1 MSISKQLINGFIK
14 SEIDL
19 FKKQFTESPVPENQD
34 ERSLAITWLCY
45 YFKESVSNENS
56 SAIIQF
62 VDEVYSRDNYSTH
75 GWFRISAL
83 QAAAFILTSDIHY
96 ANSLI
101 QHIDCGQGW
110 ARGFIIES
118 VSIICPLLLFNNQK
132 LKEATE
138 NNIKY
143 SHAYYE
149 ENIILYLSTNGLT
162 EEKINWLEYQISID
176 KKDYH
181 KKFLNGLKNAGR
193 LNQSG
198 FFVRT
203 FSKAKSYLI
212 FKMLSQ
218 PSFAEVQPM
227 LFDDVDLDF
236 DKLAELEK
244 KHPLN
249 DYYIDLSFLNNE
261 K

>member
-14 SEIDL
+14 SELEL
-19 FKKQFTESPVPENQD
+19 FKKQFDESPVPEIQD
-34 ERSLAITWLCY
+34 VRSLAIAWLCY

-56 SAIIQF
+56 SAIIKF
-62 VDEVYSRDNYSTH
+62 VDDVYSRDNYSTH
-75 GWFRISAL
+75 GWFRVSAL
-83 QAAAFILTSDIHY
+83 QAAAFILTSDMYY

-110 ARGFIIES
+110 ARGFIIQS
-118 VSIICPLLLFNNQK
+118 AGIICPLISFDNQQ
-132 LKEATE
+132 LKQATE
-138 NNIKY
+138 TNIKY
-143 SHAYYE
+143 SHAFYE
-149 ENIILYLSTNGLT
+149 ENIILYLSTKGES
-162 EEKINWLEYQISID
+162 EEKIKWLEFQISID
-176 KKDYH
+176 EKDYH
-181 KKFLNGLKNAGR
+181 KEFLNRLKSAGR
-193 LNQSG
+193 LNQTG

-218 PSFAEVQPM
+218 PSFAQVQPK
-227 LFDDVDLDF
+227 LFDETDINFNALID
-236 DKLAELEK
+236 LEK

-249 DYYIDLSFLNNE
+249 DYYIDLSFLNTD